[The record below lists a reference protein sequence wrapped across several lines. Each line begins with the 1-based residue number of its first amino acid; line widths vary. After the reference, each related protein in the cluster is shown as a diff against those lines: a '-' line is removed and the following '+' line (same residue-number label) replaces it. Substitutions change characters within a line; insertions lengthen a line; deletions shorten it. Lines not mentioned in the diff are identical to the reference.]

1 VRGSQRPEPTD
12 GAARPAHKVLKFLA
26 MNFPSGDIQTEEL
39 AADPFCNYFAAG
51 GERVSGEVRHHSL
64 IC

>member
-1 VRGSQRPEPTD
+1 
-12 GAARPAHKVLKFLA
+12 